1 MEDNYWCNYL
11 TNGKDDMYIIFKNF
25 YNNLH
30 DNVVDFYTIK
40 YLWNEKVLQM
50 EDPSLNIY
58 DELD

>member
-30 DNVVDFYTIK
+30 DNVVDFYTIN